1 MRVVLRGLAL
11 SSLAA
16 LLAAPL
22 CAGADYIRDE
32 VRVNMRSGPSADYR
46 ILRVLSSGEQIAR
59 LQKNENWVLVRTADG
74 KEGWVPI
81 AYVTKEIPPSVTLPK
96 VKAQLE
102 EAQAWIEELSTQIAS
117 QAEAVKELADL
128 RARNQQLE
136 EENRQY
142 VRSDTWKKWFT
153 GAAIAGIFLAVGG
166 MWPRGGTQ
174 RPRRIKL

>member
-1 MRVVLRGLAL
+1 MRVLLRGPAL
-11 SSLAA
+11 LSLAA
-16 LLAAPL
+16 LLTAPL
-22 CAGADYIRDE
+22 CARADYIRDE
-32 VRVNMRSGPSADYR
+32 VRVNMRSGPSSDYR
-46 ILRVLSSGEQIAR
+46 ILRVLRSGERIAR

-102 EAQAWIEELSTQIAS
+102 EAQAWIEELSTQLAA
-117 QAEAVKELADL
+117 QTEAMQELADL
-128 RARNQQLE
+128 RARNEQLE
-136 EENRQY
+136 EENREY

-166 MWPRGGTQ
+166 MWPRGGSQ